1 MGKKNKQTSE
11 TNKSGKISPK
21 EIAILDKFEE
31 DIKKQARALQD
42 SLSDMS
48 AHKLASAFFKCFG
61 NFMVEARATILC
73 DADQKLALKVFDV
86 LLSRTLKQAEEKI
99 KDESEIIHR
108 AFVRTEELEKTLQP
122 DQIDEE
128 AIINEEADKYY
139 AEKKNNGFPRRAC
152 CRSSGWRSARQR

>member
-1 MGKKNKQTSE
+1 MEQTNKQQSE
-11 TNKSGKISPK
+11 ANKSPELDPE

-31 DIKKQARALQD
+31 DIKKQARDLQD
-42 SLSDMS
+42 RLSDIS
-48 AHKLASAFFKCFG
+48 DIKLASVFFKCFG
-61 NFMVEARATILC
+61 YFMIEARATILC
-73 DADQKLALKVFDV
+73 DEEQKLGLKVFDV

-128 AIINEEADKYY
+128 SIINEEADKYY
-139 AEKKNNGFPRRAC
+139 AEKKDNDPEAD
-152 CRSSGWRSARQR
+152 

>member
-1 MGKKNKQTSE
+1 MEQKNKQQSE
-11 TNKSGKISPK
+11 TSKSPNLDPK
-21 EIAILDKFEE
+21 EIAILNNFEE
-31 DIKKQARALQD
+31 EIKKQARALQD

-48 AHKLASAFFKCFG
+48 AHKLASVFYKSFLS
-61 NFMVEARATILC
+61 FMVEARATILC
-73 DADQKLALKVFDV
+73 DEEQKLELKVFDV

-108 AFVRTEELEKTLQP
+108 ALVRAEELEKTLQP

-139 AEKKNNGFPRRAC
+139 AEKKDNDPEAD
-152 CRSSGWRSARQR
+152 

>member
-1 MGKKNKQTSE
+1 MEQTNKQQTE
-11 TNKSGKISPK
+11 TNKSPKVSPE

-48 AHKLASAFFKCFG
+48 AHKLASVFYKCFLS
-61 NFMVEARATILC
+61 FMVEARATILC
-73 DADQKLALKVFDV
+73 DEEQKLELKVFDV

-108 AFVRTEELEKTLQP
+108 AFVRAEELEKTLQP
-122 DQIDEE
+122 DQIDEGS
-128 AIINEEADKYY
+128 IIREEADKYY
-139 AEKKNNGFPRRAC
+139 AEKKNNDPEAD
-152 CRSSGWRSARQR
+152 

>member
-1 MGKKNKQTSE
+1 MEQKNKQQTKA
-11 TNKSGKISPK
+11 NKSPNLDPK
-21 EIAILDKFEE
+21 EIAILNNFEE
-31 DIKKQARALQD
+31 EIKKQARALQD

-48 AHKLASAFFKCFG
+48 AHKLASAFYKSFLS
-61 NFMVEARATILC
+61 FMVEARATILC
-73 DADQKLALKVFDV
+73 DEEQKLELKVFDV

-139 AEKKNNGFPRRAC
+139 AEKKDNDPEAD
-152 CRSSGWRSARQR
+152 

>member
-1 MGKKNKQTSE
+1 MEQTNKQQSE
-11 TNKSGKISPK
+11 TNKSPNLDPK
-21 EIAILDKFEE
+21 EIAILNNFEE

-48 AHKLASAFFKCFG
+48 AHKLASVFYKSFLS
-61 NFMVEARATILC
+61 FMVEARATILC
-73 DADQKLALKVFDV
+73 DEEQKLELKVFDV

-128 AIINEEADKYY
+128 SIINEEADKYY
-139 AEKKNNGFPRRAC
+139 AEKKDNDPEAD
-152 CRSSGWRSARQR
+152 

>member
-1 MGKKNKQTSE
+1 MEQNKQQTE
-11 TNKSGKISPK
+11 TNKSPNLDPK
-21 EIAILDKFEE
+21 EIAILNNFEE
-31 DIKKQARALQD
+31 DIKKQARVLQD

-48 AHKLASAFFKCFG
+48 AHKLASVFFKCFG
-61 NFMVEARATILC
+61 YFMIEARATILC

-128 AIINEEADKYY
+128 SIINEEADKYY
-139 AEKKNNGFPRRAC
+139 AEKKDNDPEAD
-152 CRSSGWRSARQR
+152 

>member
-1 MGKKNKQTSE
+1 MEQKNKQTSE
-11 TNKSGKISPK
+11 TNKSPK
-21 EIAILDKFEE
+21 LDPEEIAILDKFEE
-31 DIKKQARALQD
+31 DIKKQARDLQGR
-42 SLSDMS
+42 LSDMS
-48 AHKLASAFFKCFG
+48 AHKLASVFFKCFG

-73 DADQKLALKVFDV
+73 DEEQKLALKVFDV
-86 LLSRTLKQAEEKI
+86 LMSRTLKQAEEKI

-139 AEKKNNGFPRRAC
+139 AEKKDNDPEAD
-152 CRSSGWRSARQR
+152 

>member
-1 MGKKNKQTSE
+1 MEQKNKQQTKA
-11 TNKSGKISPK
+11 NKSPILDPK
-21 EIAILDKFEE
+21 EIAILNNFEE

-48 AHKLASAFFKCFG
+48 AHKLASVFYKSFLS
-61 NFMVEARATILC
+61 FMVEARATILC
-73 DADQKLALKVFDV
+73 DEEQKLALKVFDV

-128 AIINEEADKYY
+128 SIINEEADKYY
-139 AEKKNNGFPRRAC
+139 AEKKDNDPEAD
-152 CRSSGWRSARQR
+152 

>member
-1 MGKKNKQTSE
+1 MEQTNKQQTETS
-11 TNKSGKISPK
+11 KSPNLDPK
-21 EIAILDKFEE
+21 EIAILNNFEE

-48 AHKLASAFFKCFG
+48 AHKLASVFYKSFLS
-61 NFMVEARATILC
+61 FMVEARATILC
-73 DADQKLALKVFDV
+73 DEEQKLELKVFDV

-108 AFVRTEELEKTLQP
+108 ALVRAEELEKTLQP

-128 AIINEEADKYY
+128 SIINEEADKYY
-139 AEKKNNGFPRRAC
+139 AEKKDNDPEAD
-152 CRSSGWRSARQR
+152 